1 MVKILHAADLHMDS
15 PFAALPE
22 EKAKLR
28 RREQR
33 ELLDKIAE
41 LSKDVDIVLLAGDLF
56 DSSASYW
63 ETTEAL
69 SNMLANIK
77 ARVFIAP
84 GNHDYCAS
92 RSPYTFMD
100 MPENVHVFKTPQLR
114 AVELPELKVRV
125 WGAGFTS
132 TSCEGLLKNFT
143 VPKSDYIELMVLHGD
158 LSPESKYDPIT
169 EADIAGSGL
178 DYLALGHTHTYSG
191 IRKAG
196 GTFYAYPG
204 CPEGRG
210 FDETGPKGVITGAVG
225 KGEVK
230 LDFTELPGR
239 RYRIIEADLTG
250 ERDLVEAVARAVGE
264 GYPRDVARLILK
276 GQYPEEADIEAL
288 TRALEDKFFH
298 LTVKNELKRTRG
310 LWDGAGD
317 DTLTGLFL
325 AKLRRMY
332 DEAEN
337 DEAGRELIELAARYG
352 LSALESREEW
362 RP

>member
-22 EKAKLR
+22 EKARER

-33 ELLDKIAE
+33 ELLDKIAG

-56 DSSASYW
+56 DSAASYW
-63 ETTEAL
+63 ETTQAL
-69 SNMLANIK
+69 SEMLAKMK
-77 ARVFIAP
+77 AQVFIAP

-132 TSCEGLLKNFT
+132 TSCEGLLRGFT
-143 VPKSDYIELMVLHGD
+143 APKSDYTEIMVLHGD
-158 LSPESKYDPIT
+158 LEPQSKYDPIS
-169 EADIAGSGL
+169 EEDIARSGL

-191 IRKAG
+191 IKKAG
-196 GTFYAYPG
+196 GTYYAYPG

-210 FDETGPKGVITGAVG
+210 FDETGPKGVIMGSVG
-225 KGEVK
+225 RGEVK
-230 LDFTELPGR
+230 LDFKELPGR

-250 ERDLVEAVARAVGE
+250 EGDLLKAAEKAVGE
-264 GYPRDVARLILK
+264 GYPQDVVRLILK
-276 GQYPEEADIEAL
+276 GQYPEEPDVEGL
-288 TRALEDKFFH
+288 KRELEGRFYH

-325 AKLRRMY
+325 SKLRAMY
-332 DEAEN
+332 DGAES
-337 DEAGRELIELAARYG
+337 DSDRQTVELAARYG